1 MILAAIIL
9 STISL
14 IMSMASIIWL
24 LAKQL
29 STHKVSMV
37 PIDPFKDS
45 FPKEMGKNPMDEFRD
60 LGEPIDQEEFEYLNK
75 RKTSV

>member
-1 MILAAIIL
+1 MELAAIIL

-14 IMSMASIIWL
+14 ILSMACIIWM
-24 LAKQL
+24 LAKHF
-29 STHKVSMV
+29 STHQIQYV
-37 PIDPFKDS
+37 PLDPFKDS
-45 FPKEMGKNPMDEFRD
+45 LPKEMGKDQLEDFRD

>member
-1 MILAAIIL
+1 MIIAALIL
-9 STISL
+9 SIISL
-14 IMSMASIIWL
+14 ILSIASIVWL

-29 STHKVSMV
+29 STHQVSMV

-45 FPKEMGKNPMDEFRD
+45 FPKEIGKEQLDDFRD

-75 RKTSV
+75 RKSSV